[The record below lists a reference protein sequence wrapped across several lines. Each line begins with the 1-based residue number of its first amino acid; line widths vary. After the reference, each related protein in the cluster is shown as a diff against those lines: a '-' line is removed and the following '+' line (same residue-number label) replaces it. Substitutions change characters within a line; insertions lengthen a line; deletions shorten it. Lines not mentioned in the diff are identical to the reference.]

1 MEIRYITHTDVDIN
15 GFFDNVNHSKLIRQ
29 MWTLGIRDK
38 QLICMIKG
46 MLKAPIVM
54 PDSNIQHTTKGTPQG
69 GGILLPLLANIMVNE
84 LDWWIS
90 SQWENMPTHKK
101 YKISYV
107 PNGTAN
113 KGEVYSALKKTD

>member
-46 MLKAPIVM
+46 MLKA
-54 PDSNIQHTTKGTPQG
+54 
-69 GGILLPLLANIMVNE
+69 LL
-84 LDWWIS
+84 
-90 SQWENMPTHKK
+90 
-101 YKISYV
+101 
-107 PNGTAN
+107 
-113 KGEVYSALKKTD
+113 